1 MRTVGGAIGAQL
13 SAAIVSAEFVLGGR
27 FPAES
32 GFVAAF
38 AMSAAGALVAL
49 GVTFLIPARA
59 RAGASAR
66 RPAPEAA

>member
-1 MRTVGGAIGAQL
+1 
-13 SAAIVSAEFVLGGR
+13 
-27 FPAES
+27 
-32 GFVAAF
+32 
-38 AMSAAGALVAL
+38 MSAAGALVAL

>member
-1 MRTVGGAIGAQL
+1 V
-13 SAAIVSAEFVLGGR
+13 VGGR

-38 AMSAAGALVAL
+38 AMSGAGALVAL
-49 GVTFLIPARA
+49 GVTFAIPARA
-59 RAGASAR
+59 PDRAPAR